1 MRIGLDLRSF
11 LKEET
16 GIGVY
21 FKNLLLALAEV
32 DRDNEYFLLSSSLK
46 DRFPR
51 TKLPDFSRARFRDLF
66 LPSRLLDYLWFELGT
81 PAFGRFFGRSMDVTH
96 SATPLIVPTAGK
108 AVVTVCDLFYAD
120 FPELTD
126 AVTRDRLLP
135 RTEDSLRRADGVIA
149 ISRFTR
155 DALLEKYSLDPA
167 KVAVIYLGTNTRF
180 EVQTSTAFQSVLRK
194 KYDLPSEFLLF
205 VGTLEPRKNLTTL
218 VDALKILHDRGRR
231 VPLIMA
237 GHTGSDLGRI
247 QERITATGLGPSVR
261 ILHYPPDE
269 DVQGLYSLATLFVFP
284 SLCEG
289 FGIPLLEA
297 MASGVPIAASNAPA
311 LPEIGAEAALYFDP
325 RSAEQM
331 AETLLLGMED
341 EGARSRLIAQGRK
354 RIQDFDWTRSAQ
366 ETLEFYRKVTGKAA
380 V

>member
-21 FKNLLLALAEV
+21 FKNLLLALADV
-32 DRDNEYFLLSSSLK
+32 DDDNEYFLLSSSLK

-51 TKLPDFSRARFRDLF
+51 TKLPIFSKSRFRDLRFPSKF
-66 LPSRLLDYLWFELGT
+66 LDFLWHKLEKPT
-81 PAFGRFFGRSMDVTH
+81 FGRFFGSSMDLTH

-126 AVTRDRLLP
+126 ADTRDRIHP

-155 DALLEKYSLDPA
+155 DDLLEKYSLDPA
-167 KVAVIYLGTNTRF
+167 KVTVIYLGTNRRF
-180 EVQTSTAFQSVLRK
+180 QVKTSTAFQSVLRQ

-205 VGTLEPRKNLTTL
+205 VGALEPRKNLSTL

-231 VPLIMA
+231 IPLILA
-237 GHTGSDLGRI
+237 GHKGSDLARI
-247 QERITATGLGPSVR
+247 QARIAEHGLGPSVR
-261 ILHYPPDE
+261 ILDYPPDE

-297 MASGVPIAASNAPA
+297 MASGVPIAASRAAA
-311 LPEIGAEAALYFDP
+311 LPEIGADAALYFDP
-325 RSAEQM
+325 SSAEQM
-331 AETLLLGMED
+331 AEILQQGLED
-341 EGARSRLIAQGRK
+341 EEVRARLIERGRN
-354 RIQDFDWTRSAQ
+354 RIQDFDWRRSAQ
-366 ETLEFYRKVTGKAA
+366 ETLEFYRKVTGQAA
-380 V
+380 P